1 MAMVGSVTL
10 GGSQAPN
17 ELLRAIVDYASAVQ
31 VDARVGVP
39 AKTARIRLAP
49 AGLAVLGAKVS
60 DAYQWSEVREIA
72 VRRGAIVVKT
82 EAPREKLV
90 KKKEEVTVVAYVEKR
105 TRAMRVLIDG
115 VPEPSLVP
123 AFARIL
129 EDMRTAKFSYNG
141 TSWIEYQNAV
151 DRAHT
156 EFQHQDDVVLPA
168 AAGGMW
174 LAIGLLAM
182 ALIPLAMNAANAR
195 AVPPGTFSIS
205 DPLGAFDPRSII
217 AGFALSAL
225 ITTVVMRFAMGPVW
239 KVWARGAARG
249 WARRDDGRLV
259 RLGVRQLGRILNA
272 ASSAAV
278 IVLLAVLSFWP
289 NIAATVLVGP
299 SGVRNEV
306 LLPFI
311 SIDEPW
317 SRATSI
323 VRQPGGVTISFA
335 DGRTASTIGHE
346 LGGGTENQLI
356 EVTNQWWKG
365 AR

>member
-1 MAMVGSVTL
+1 MAMVGSMAVD
-10 GGSQAPN
+10 GSQAPT
-17 ELLRAIVDYASAVQ
+17 ELLRSISEYASAVQ
-31 VDARVGVP
+31 VDARVGIP
-39 AKTARIRLAP
+39 AKTTRLRLAP
-49 AGLAVLGAKVS
+49 AGLAIYQAKTS

-72 VRRGAIVVKT
+72 VRRGSIVVTT

-90 KKKEEVTVVAYVEKR
+90 RKKEDVQVVAYTEKR
-105 TRAMRVLIDG
+105 SRAMRVVIDG

-156 EFQHQDDVVLPA
+156 EFLHQDDMVLPA
-168 AAGGMW
+168 GAAGMW
-174 LAIGLLAM
+174 AAIGLLAM
-182 ALIPLAMNAANAR
+182 ALIPLATNAANAR
-195 AVPPGTFSIS
+195 AIPAGAFSIS
-205 DPLGAFDPRSII
+205 DPLGAFDPRSVI

-225 ITTVVMRFAMGPVW
+225 ITTVVMRLALGKPW
-239 KVWARGAARG
+239 PVWARGAARG
-249 WARRDDGRLV
+249 WARRDNGRYV
-259 RLGVRQLGRILNA
+259 RLAVRQLGRILLA
-272 ASSAAV
+272 SSSAAV
-278 IVLLAVLSFWP
+278 IVLLALLSYWP
-289 NIAATVLVGP
+289 NIAATVIVAQD
-299 SGVRNEV
+299 GVRNEV

-311 SIDEPW
+311 SLEESW
-317 SRATSI
+317 KRAVAIT
-323 VRQPGGVTISFA
+323 REPGGVTIRFL

-356 EVTNQWWKG
+356 EVASQWWKA

>member
-1 MAMVGSVTL
+1 M
-10 GGSQAPN
+10 
-17 ELLRAIVDYASAVQ
+17 
-31 VDARVGVP
+31 
-39 AKTARIRLAP
+39 
-49 AGLAVLGAKVS
+49 S

-90 KKKEEVTVVAYVEKR
+90 KKKEAVTVVAYVEKR

-156 EFQHQDDVVLPA
+156 EFQHQDDIVLPA

-195 AVPPGTFSIS
+195 AVPAGTFSIS

-249 WARRDDGRLV
+249 WARR
-259 RLGVRQLGRILNA
+259 
-272 ASSAAV
+272 
-278 IVLLAVLSFWP
+278 
-289 NIAATVLVGP
+289 
-299 SGVRNEV
+299 
-306 LLPFI
+306 
-311 SIDEPW
+311 
-317 SRATSI
+317 
-323 VRQPGGVTISFA
+323 
-335 DGRTASTIGHE
+335 
-346 LGGGTENQLI
+346 
-356 EVTNQWWKG
+356 
-365 AR
+365 

>member
-17 ELLRAIVDYASAVQ
+17 ELVRAIVDYASAVQ

-49 AGLAVLGAKVS
+49 AGLAVMQDKVS

-82 EAPREKLV
+82 EAPREKMV
-90 KKKEEVTVVAYVEKR
+90 RRKDEVQIKPYTEKR
-105 TRAMRVLIDG
+105 SRAMRVLIDG

-174 LAIGLLAM
+174 LAVGLLAM

-195 AVPPGTFSIS
+195 AVPAGTFSIS

-249 WARRDDGRLV
+249 WARRDNGRLV
-259 RLGVRQLGRILNA
+259 RLGVRQLGRVLHA
-272 ASSAAV
+272 SSSAAV

-299 SGVRNEV
+299 TGVRNEV

-323 VRQPGGVTISFA
+323 VREPGGVTIRFA

-346 LGGGTENQLI
+346 LGGGTENQLV
-356 EVTNQWWKG
+356 EVTNQWWKA